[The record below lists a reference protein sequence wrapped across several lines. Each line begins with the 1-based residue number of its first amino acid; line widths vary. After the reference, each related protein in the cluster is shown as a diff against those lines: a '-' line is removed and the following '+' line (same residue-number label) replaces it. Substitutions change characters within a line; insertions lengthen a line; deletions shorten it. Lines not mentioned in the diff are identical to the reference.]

1 MVQSSMLETSSLTST
16 AVGDAPVD
24 GLAEESHGR
33 GAFLMQAAAGDPDLT
48 AVMPSTE
55 VVDAVL
61 GSAAP
66 ASGSSDCLIL
76 RAMLEQELT
85 MMELLL
91 VCLRG
96 NAFVTWAR
104 KSGALL
110 RDVATA
116 AEHLRHAFLTKLVA
130 LARDDDG

>member
-1 MVQSSMLETSSLTST
+1 MVQSSMLETSSLIST

-24 GLAEESHGR
+24 GFAEESHGR
-33 GAFLMQAAAGDPDLT
+33 GAFSMQAAAGDPDLA

-66 ASGSSDCLIL
+66 ASGSFDCLIV
-76 RAMLEQELT
+76 RAMLEPELT
-85 MMELLL
+85 RMELLL

-96 NAFVTWAR
+96 DAFVTWAR
-104 KSGALL
+104 KSGVLL
-110 RDVATA
+110 RDAATA
-116 AEHLRHAFLTKLVA
+116 AEHLRHACLTKIVA

>member
-1 MVQSSMLETSSLTST
+1 
-16 AVGDAPVD
+16 
-24 GLAEESHGR
+24 
-33 GAFLMQAAAGDPDLT
+33 
-48 AVMPSTE
+48 MPSTE

-96 NAFVTWAR
+96 DAFVTWAR
-104 KSGALL
+104 KGGVLL
-110 RDVATA
+110 KDVASA
-116 AEHLRHAFLTKLVA
+116 AEHLHHAFLTMLVA

>member
-1 MVQSSMLETSSLTST
+1 VRLIGPNVDPPVWDCPAFGATTIST

-33 GAFLMQAAAGDPDLT
+33 GAFLMQAAAGDPDLA

-85 MMELLL
+85 MMELMSACAGMRL
-91 VCLRG
+91 
-96 NAFVTWAR
+96 
-104 KSGALL
+104 
-110 RDVATA
+110 
-116 AEHLRHAFLTKLVA
+116 
-130 LARDDDG
+130 